1 MTIHPTAIIADSA
14 EIDPSAEIGPYCTI
28 GPQVMVGPRTK
39 IHSHVVINGY
49 TAIGEANEIFPFV
62 SLGQAPQDLKFEGEC
77 ARLVIGDRNVIR
89 ESVTMNV
96 GTGADRLETTIGNDN
111 LFMAL
116 THVAHDCIVKNNCIM
131 ANGAMLA
138 GHVTLED
145 GARLGGLAAVAQFTR
160 VGKYAF
166 VGGMVGVEQDL
177 PPYTKLTQLGVLS
190 LNVVGLR
197 RMGIENGSLQA
208 LQQTFDALFGEERTL
223 PRAEIAQDML
233 DNDDGNMTP
242 EQEAFINFVLAGPR
256 KRERI
261 QKDAPSA

>member
-14 EIDPSAEIGPYCTI
+14 DVDPSAEIGPYCTI
-28 GPQVMVGPRTK
+28 GPQVIIGPRTK
-39 IHSHVVINGY
+39 LHSHVVINGN
-49 TAIGEANEIFPFV
+49 TTLGEDNEVFPFV
-62 SLGQAPQDLKFEGEC
+62 SLGQSPQDLKFEGEC
-77 ARLVIGDRNVIR
+77 AHLVIGNRNVIR

-96 GTGADRLETTIGNDN
+96 GTAADRLETTIGDDN

-116 THVAHDCIVKNNCIM
+116 SHVAHDCIVHNNCII

-145 GARLGGLAAVAQFTR
+145 GARLGGLTAVAQFTR

-197 RMGIENGSLQA
+197 RMGIENGTLQA
-208 LQQTFDALFGEERTL
+208 LQNTFDALFGEERTQ

-233 DNDDGNMTP
+233 DNDDGTMTP
-242 EQEAFINFVLAGPR
+242 EQEAFLNFVLAGPR
-256 KRERI
+256 KRARI
-261 QKDAPSA
+261 NKEDPSA